1 MKDAGISV
9 EFQNL
14 ERFHLKFVISSY
26 RYQDRVVLGSIA
38 TPKDHTALDP
48 DIPHVPQRGLDKR

>member
-14 ERFHLKFVISSY
+14 EKFHLKFVISSC
-26 RYQDRVVLGSIA
+26 RYQDEVVLASIA
-38 TPKDHTALDP
+38 TPKITQP
-48 DIPHVPQRGLDKR
+48 